1 MVSGSLNTGLP
12 RVAALDQPAPRLTL
26 LIFWLALKRIKTRV
40 RYQPREEPG
49 ETLRAANYG

>member
-26 LIFWLALKRIKTRV
+26 LIFWLALKRIKIRV